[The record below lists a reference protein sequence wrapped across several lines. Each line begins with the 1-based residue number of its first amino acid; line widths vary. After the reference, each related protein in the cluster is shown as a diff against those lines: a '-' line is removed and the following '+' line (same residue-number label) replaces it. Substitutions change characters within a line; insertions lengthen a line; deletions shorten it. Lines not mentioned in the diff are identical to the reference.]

1 MTRRICSPELI
12 GRAAETAALG
22 AALSDARCGHGRV
35 VLVEGDAGIGK
46 TRLLEEFAAQA
57 KEVRV
62 LAGGGI
68 PLASGTP
75 YAPVLGILQSL
86 ARLHP
91 PAAAGLM
98 LQDAPGQADP
108 FGRTRLLA
116 ATADAVH
123 AVAAQTPL
131 MLVVEDLHWA
141 DASTRELVSFLARVI
156 RTSPVLLVVTV
167 RAEELDPARPASVL
181 IGELARMPHAERL
194 VLMPLDRAGVAALVE
209 AITGVPAS
217 AVVTGRLMQRAAGNP
232 FFTEELLA
240 AGPDAP
246 MVPASV
252 GDVLTARVA
261 QLPAAGQRVLG
272 AASVLGRA
280 VPHQLLAAVAEGSD
294 LGDGLAAAVSHRL
307 LEPRDDGYQFRHP
320 LIQET
325 VYGRLLPPD
334 RQVLHGRAAAALAA
348 LSSPAEPAARAG
360 QAVQVAFHWRRA
372 GQTGKALAAAVRAGD
387 LAQDAHAPAEAL
399 AQYTLAIGWWQN
411 LTDPQSVAGVD
422 EISLLERAAE
432 AASAAGDNARA
443 QELAQRVLARTDPAG
458 EPVQAALR
466 LERLGRF
473 SWLAGD
479 LTTSRQAYQDA
490 LRAIPHQ
497 PSAARARVLAA
508 TAQSLM
514 LQSQYGSSRGYA
526 EQGLAVAQAVG
537 AQAEE
542 AHARNTLGT
551 TLASLGCH
559 AEGIEMLR
567 SGLRIAR
574 QISDGTEAARCH
586 LNLAESLTEARWA
599 QEALQAGEEGLAEA
613 TALGLGRVH
622 AAAILGTVLEAL
634 YLLGRWDEIQERASE
649 ALDAEPEPWS
659 MVPIR
664 LPRCRVALARG
675 DLTAA
680 AAELAAMTAVS
691 GATGDTH
698 YGAHLAAL
706 EAAIA
711 AASGDLQ
718 RARARVG
725 DALQIAANTDDLA
738 LHLRIAALAV
748 RIEADTLDAARL
760 AGQRADPAA
769 LRARAGHVLATT
781 ADANARIAHA
791 GGCHSPVFAL
801 FSTLAHAELSRIP
814 GPADPRL
821 WNQVAAS
828 ELAGPHLAGYARLQQ
843 AASLLTHRRRREAT
857 TALQEAEAAARRLAA
872 APMHTEISTLA
883 RRARIDLA
891 APTPAP
897 PPEPDP
903 AGLTPREREVI
914 ALLSDGL
921 SNAQIAR
928 ALYISEKTASVHVS
942 NILRKLGVTS
952 RIQAAAAARSHPAQQ
967 NAVRSHPAQQ
977 NAAGS
982 HPAQQNKNA

>member
-1 MTRRICSPELI
+1 MTRRIRSPELI
-12 GRAAETAALG
+12 GRAAETAALR
-22 AALSDARCGHGRV
+22 AALADVRCGHGRL

-46 TRLLEEFAAQA
+46 TRLLEEFTTQA

-75 YAPVLGILQSL
+75 YAPVLNILQSL

-91 PAAAGLM
+91 SAAAGLM
-98 LQDAPGQADP
+98 LQDAPGHADP

-116 ATADAVH
+116 ATADAVR
-123 AVAAQTPL
+123 AVAAKTPL

-141 DASTRELVSFLARVI
+141 DASTRELVSFLARVN

-167 RAEELDPARPASVL
+167 RAEELDPARPVSVL

-194 VLMPLDRAGVAALVE
+194 VLVPLDRAGVAALVE
-209 AITGVPAS
+209 AITGVAAS
-217 AVVTGRLMQRAAGNP
+217 AGVTGRLMQRAAGNP

-252 GDVLTARVA
+252 GDVLAVRVA
-261 QLPAAGQRVLG
+261 QLSAAGQRVLG
-272 AASVLGRA
+272 AASALGRA
-280 VPHQLLAAVAEGSD
+280 VPHQLLAAVAEASD

-307 LEPRDDGYQFRHP
+307 LEPRDDGYRFRHP

-325 VYGRLLPPD
+325 VYGRLLLPE
-334 RQVLHGRAAAALAA
+334 RQVLHGRAAAALASA
-348 LSSPAEPAARAG
+348 GSPAEPAARAG
-360 QAVQVAFHWRRA
+360 HAVQIAFHWQQA
-372 GQTGKALAAAVRAGD
+372 GQTDKALAAAVRAGD
-387 LAQDAHAPAEAL
+387 LAQAAHAPAEAL

-411 LTDPQSVAGVD
+411 LPDPQSVAGVD
-422 EISLLERAAE
+422 EISLLERAAG

-443 QELAQRVLARTDPAG
+443 QELAQRVLARTDPEA
-458 EPVQAALR
+458 EPVKAALR

-479 LTTSRQAYQDA
+479 LATSRQAYQDA
-490 LRAIPHQ
+490 LRTMPHQ
-497 PSAARARVLAA
+497 QSAARARVLAA

-514 LQSQYGSSRGYA
+514 LQSQHLSSRGYA
-526 EQGLAVAQAVG
+526 ELGVAVAQAVG

-551 TLASLGCH
+551 ALAALGCH
-559 AEGIEMLR
+559 ADGIEMLR

-574 QISDGTEAARCH
+574 QIGDGTEAARCH
-586 LNLAESLTEARWA
+586 LNLTETFTQARRAE
-599 QEALQAGEEGLAEA
+599 EALRAGEEGLAEA

-622 AAAILGTVLEAL
+622 AAAILGSVLEAL
-634 YLLGRWDEIQERASE
+634 YLLGRWDEIQDRASA

-659 MVPIR
+659 MIPVR
-664 LPRCRVALARG
+664 MPRCQVALARG

-680 AAELAAMTAVS
+680 AAELAAMTAVP
-691 GATGDTH
+691 GAIGDPH
-698 YGAHLAAL
+698 YGANLAAL
-706 EAAIA
+706 EAALA
-711 AASGDLQ
+711 AAGGDLQ
-718 RARARVG
+718 RGSARAD
-725 DALQIAANTDDLA
+725 DALQIASSTDDLA
-738 LHLRIAALAV
+738 LHLGIAALAV

-760 AGQRADPAA
+760 TGQRADAAA
-769 LRARAGHVLATT
+769 LRARAEHILAT
-781 ADANARIAHA
+781 AHDARARIARA
-791 GGCHSPVFAL
+791 GGCRSPVFAL
-801 FSTLAHAELSRIP
+801 LGTLARAELSRIP
-814 GPADPRL
+814 GPADPRM
-821 WNQVAAS
+821 WHQVAAS
-828 ELAGPHLAGYARLQQ
+828 ELADPHLTGYARLQE

-872 APMHTEISTLA
+872 APMRTEISTLA

-891 APTPAP
+891 APAPAP

-903 AGLTPREREVI
+903 VGLTPREREVI
-914 ALLSDGL
+914 TLLSDGL

-928 ALYISEKTASVHVS
+928 TLYISEKTASVHVS

-952 RIQAAAAARSHPAQQ
+952 RIQAAAAAHSRPVQKN
-967 NAVRSHPAQQ
+967 NAP
-977 NAAGS
+977 
-982 HPAQQNKNA
+982 